1 MPKRAR
7 YDGPDLEVAV
17 YPPGDIYAEPIAIV
31 QKGHMLP
38 ADAPAAI
45 RDELLAR
52 DNWTEVEQPAPQG
65 QGKKED

>member
-7 YDGPDLEVAV
+7 YDGGYLDGV
-17 YPPGDIYAEPIAIV
+17 YVEIDGRLV
-31 QKGHMLP
+31 HVKQGGLLP

-52 DNWTEVEQPAPQG
+52 EDWSEQKNPSG
-65 QGKKED
+65 SKKED